1 MRNTAIY
8 ERSNGKCHGYSKT
21 SEKHLKEIFER
32 IQHKEAL
39 RFLDIGCGKGVMLKE
54 AAKYLFQRV
63 DGIEIQP
70 QLVKTAQKNF
80 RILKMED
87 RIQCIPADAVEF
99 EKYGDYN
106 LFFLF
111 NPFPAEILEK
121 VIRKIMQN
129 RNDTDHIATVIYH
142 NPRFLSVIED
152 NAEIIER
159 ETLYDPLKDYE
170 TCIVIWDL
178 EGKLLE
184 YLKRRD
190 RGLEKNQMQYR
201 KLSHGKEQIRCSIL
215 SEDSLKKRI

>member
-1 MRNTAIY
+1 MKKYLIRIRRYLLFLAQYLLYEKPRGLDFTMRDTAIY

-21 SEKHLKEIFER
+21 NERHLKEIFES
-32 IQHKEAL
+32 IPNKEAVS
-39 RFLDIGCGKGVMLKE
+39 FLDIGCGKGVVLKE
-54 AAKYLFQRV
+54 AAKYPFQRV

-80 RILKMED
+80 RILKMEN
-87 RIQCIPADAVEF
+87 RIRCILADAAEF

-121 VIRKIMQN
+121 VIRKIMGS
-129 RNDTDHIATVIYH
+129 RNDAGCTTTVIYH
-142 NPRFLSVIED
+142 NPRFLSVIEN

-170 TCIVIWDL
+170 TCIL
-178 EGKLLE
+178 R
-184 YLKRRD
+184 LKPIET
-190 RGLEKNQMQYR
+190 L
-201 KLSHGKEQIRCSIL
+201 KEMR
-215 SEDSLKKRI
+215 